1 MAVRLGKSDTSSEE
15 PGVQLLIALRPEA
28 RREEALAND
37 ADLVLDLPLLP
48 ARGGRAGDQFDQIV
62 PVENS
67 GAELTVQFLDDVAE
81 ETWRRASTRVGGQ
94 KLTNAMP
101 SQLGGTMSP
110 DSGERGTMYTISV
123 PLVADER

>member
-81 ETWRRASTRVGGQ
+81 ETWRRASTRVGARNLRMQ
-94 KLTNAMP
+94 CCP
-101 SQLGGTMSP
+101 SSEARCP